1 MTDIRSRFT
10 EAGYTYEGRTCY
22 GDKFTKAPFTV
33 YHSGYYLFFI
43 RGNGMTR
50 AFRED
55 RLLFFTVADLERQT
69 GIIPRAFDGKEDKT
83 NYDYG
88 RKF

>member
-22 GDKFTKAPFTV
+22 GDRFTKAPFTV

-43 RGNGMTR
+43 RGNNMTR
-50 AFRED
+50 AFRDD
-55 RLLFFTVADLERQT
+55 RLLFFTVADLEKQT
-69 GIIPRAFDGKEDKT
+69 GIIPRPFDGKEDST